1 MTLRVQWAVTGLDDD
16 STKTSVQ
23 SLLTLKILKGISNL
37 CKSGE
42 TFKFC
47 ANDLNIETA
56 HVSLLL
62 LFNSKIS

>member
-23 SLLTLKILKGISNL
+23 SLLTFKILKGISNL

-42 TFKFC
+42 PFKFC
-47 ANDLNIETA
+47 ANDLNIVTA

>member
-16 STKTSVQ
+16 STKTSVP
-23 SLLTLKILKGISNL
+23 LKGISNL

-42 TFKFC
+42 PFKFC
-47 ANDLNIETA
+47 ANDLNIVTA